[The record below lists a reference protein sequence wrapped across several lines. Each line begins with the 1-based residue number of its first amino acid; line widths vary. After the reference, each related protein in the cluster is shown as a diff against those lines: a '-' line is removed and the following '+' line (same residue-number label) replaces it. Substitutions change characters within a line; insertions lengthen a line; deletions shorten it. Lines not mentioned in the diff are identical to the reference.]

1 MATGSGDAT
10 VKVLDVDTMMSKTAI
25 GHQQETHPVI
35 RTLFDHTNVSIH
47 QNLLQQAFSGNKI
60 EIKNLI
66 LTLLVYIWFYYVCF
80 SRQC

>member
-35 RTLFDHTNVSIH
+35 RTLFDHTNVSVH
-47 QNLLQQAFSGNKI
+47 QKSFTIIIGFLGSKI
-60 EIKNLI
+60 IKI
-66 LTLLVYIWFYYVCF
+66 LP
-80 SRQC
+80 

>member
-35 RTLFDHTNVSIH
+35 RTLFDHTNVSVP
-47 QNLLQQAFSGNKI
+47 QNLLQQAFPGSKI

-66 LTLLVYIWFYYVCF
+66 LVSGFIMYASPGCI
-80 SRQC
+80 SS